1 MAMLSEFRR
10 RKLTAGFRELDVN
23 GDGHIGDDD
32 VELLVKNHGDAYGYA
47 ENTPE
52 YSELARRTR
61 DVWEQLKQ
69 FDTNGDGAVSLD
81 EYVAGFEAF
90 LSQRTEFMS
99 SMTALVDSFYELAD
113 SDNDGR
119 IGEDEL
125 IKHFRSWNHS
135 EEQARAAF
143 PRLDR
148 NGDGGI
154 TKAEWMANLEEFY
167 FSEDPAAPGN
177 WLAPIP
183 QA

>member
-1 MAMLSEFRR
+1 MAQILIGDLDRTVLLRVAWFPTGSTGTTRRGMAMLSEFRR

-32 VELLVKNHGDAYGYA
+32 VELLVKNHGDAYGYP

-90 LSQRTEFMS
+90 LSQR
-99 SMTALVDSFYELAD
+99 A
-113 SDNDGR
+113 
-119 IGEDEL
+119 
-125 IKHFRSWNHS
+125 
-135 EEQARAAF
+135 
-143 PRLDR
+143 
-148 NGDGGI
+148 
-154 TKAEWMANLEEFY
+154 
-167 FSEDPAAPGN
+167 
-177 WLAPIP
+177 
-183 QA
+183 